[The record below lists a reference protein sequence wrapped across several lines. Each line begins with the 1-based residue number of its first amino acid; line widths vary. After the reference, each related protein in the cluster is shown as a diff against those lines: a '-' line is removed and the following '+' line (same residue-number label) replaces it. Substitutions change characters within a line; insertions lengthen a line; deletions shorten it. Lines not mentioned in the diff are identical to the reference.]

1 MRSLIT
7 HALTIVF
14 LATALLAEDIQ
25 KISDIEIDTMKFLS
39 SDDIQ
44 KRYDPTK
51 DATGHLKSKPLQDIE
66 VGFSDTGGN
75 TRTTSLNA
83 KYILAHQTRIR
94 TFAPMFY
101 TFETSAFLA
110 RDDGKRSAEEYKALF
125 NARQPLPHQWLGY
138 LSLGWLRNSFQNFD
152 AKVDLS
158 IGTGKVLYQSKRISF
173 VVKVGPAANYEKYTN
188 GGERN
193 YASLNEYIEYQR
205 KIRNDIVAYLKA
217 GAKENFEK
225 MHEDYEIN
233 TLAGIEVE
241 MGKRVHGV
249 AEYNYMYDNTP
260 SEGYGKTDTK
270 LVVRLGY
277 RF

>member
-1 MRSLIT
+1 MRSLIAHT
-7 HALTIVF
+7 LMIVF
-14 LATALLAEDIQ
+14 LTTALSAEEIQ

-39 SDDIQ
+39 TDDIQ

-51 DATGHLKSKPLQDIE
+51 EAKGHLKSKPLQNIE

-94 TFAPMFY
+94 SFAPMFY

-110 RDDGKRSAEEYKALF
+110 SDNGKRSAEEYKALF
-125 NARQPLPHQWLGY
+125 NARQPLPQRWLGY

-158 IGTGKVLYQSKRISF
+158 IGVGKELYRSERISF
-173 VVKVGPAANYEKYTN
+173 IVKAGPAANCEKYHK
-188 GGERN
+188 GGERS
-193 YASLNEYIEYQR
+193 YASLNEYLEYHR
-205 KIRNDIVAYLKA
+205 KIRNDTTAYLKA
-217 GAKENFEK
+217 GAKENFAK
-225 MHEDYEIN
+225 MHKDYEIN
-233 TLAGIEVE
+233 TLAGVEVE

-249 AEYNYMYDNTP
+249 VEYNYMYDNTP

>member
-1 MRSLIT
+1 MLFI
-7 HALTIVF
+7 
-14 LATALLAEDIQ
+14 LLSGVTLSADEIK

-39 SDDIQ
+39 TDDIQ
-44 KRYDPTK
+44 QRYDPTK
-51 DATGHLKSKPLQDIE
+51 EAKGHLKPKPLQNIE

-83 KYILAHQTRIR
+83 KYTLAHQTRIR

-101 TFETSAFLA
+101 TLEASAFLA

-125 NARQPLPHQWLGY
+125 NARQPLPHKWLGY

-158 IGTGKVLYQSKRISF
+158 LGTGKVLYQSKHISL
-173 VVKVGPAANYEKYTN
+173 VVKIGPATNYEKYTK
-188 GGERN
+188 GGERS
-193 YASLNEYIEYQR
+193 YASLNQYIEYTR
-205 KIRNDIVAYLKA
+205 KIRRDTTLYFKA

-225 MHEDYEIN
+225 MHKDYEAN
-233 TLAGIEVE
+233 TLIGVETKIGESMHGIV
-241 MGKRVHGV
+241 
-249 AEYNYMYDNTP
+249 EYNYAYDNTP
-260 SEGYGKTDTK
+260 SQGYGKTDTK
-270 LVVRLGY
+270 MVVRVGY